1 MEQCF
6 QQILNGCPFIH
17 YIRPI
22 SGIVT
27 EVTPLSAL
35 RQPSI
40 SRGFERCLLKKI
52 RLHNTALGYN
62 KTSLF
67 VELSGPLNHVVY
79 HTKKSSVSFFHSLFY
94 EVQFRTF

>member
-17 YIRPI
+17 YIRPL
-22 SGIVT
+22 SGIVI
-27 EVTPLSAL
+27 EVTPLATL

-52 RLHNTALGYN
+52 RLHNTALGYTLIMICYLNSN

-67 VELSGPLNHVVY
+67 VELSD
-79 HTKKSSVSFFHSLFY
+79 
-94 EVQFRTF
+94 R